1 MLKLLSLSLHIT
13 TLQNLSE
20 PLKGRARCCC
30 KMRCLVL
37 AGCVGAACAGGL
49 RGEVRAQIMR
59 FCIGECPSSDAGV
72 SSTIQ
77 GVTICIPAATTVDAS
92 TGVVTLADAIIYKPG
107 QKGNACPV
115 MPVFPPDFVTPQ
127 MPTMPPGFPQ
137 MPTMPPGFPQMPT
150 MPPGFPQMP
159 TMPQWPT
166 FTMPPTLTM
175 PPTFSTPPMPII
187 PGADDMTEEENGD
200 TPNQAIA
207 AR

>member
-92 TGVVTLADAIIYKPG
+92 TGVVTLADAIIYTPG

-115 MPVFPPDFVTPQ
+115 MPVFPPDFVT
-127 MPTMPPGFPQ
+127 
-137 MPTMPPGFPQMPT
+137 
-150 MPPGFPQMP
+150 PQMP